1 MKILVVPN
9 TYDIKKA
16 IDENDGYCPC
26 KLEKIPENKCIC
38 EDFLKSNK
46 IGKCKC
52 GRYEKIEI

>member
-1 MKILVVPN
+1 MKIKVVPN
-9 TYDIKKA
+9 TEDIKEA
-16 IDENDGYCPC
+16 INNNNGYCPC

-38 EDFLKSNK
+38 EDFLNMNK